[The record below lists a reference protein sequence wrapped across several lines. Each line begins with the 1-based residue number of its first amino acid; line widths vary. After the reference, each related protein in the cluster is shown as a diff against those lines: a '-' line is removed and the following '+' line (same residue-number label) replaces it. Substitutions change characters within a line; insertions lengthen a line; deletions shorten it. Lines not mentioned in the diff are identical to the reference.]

1 MEMHEYLEILKA
13 QIRYVKVR
21 DSVAKEVEDHIKD
34 QAMAYRQSGMT
45 ESEATAEAVRQ
56 MGDPVAAGVEL
67 DRIHRPAMDWKLV
80 AFVAVLSIIGLLVQY
95 AFGRQQAELTMFFR
109 QCVYRNWNSAYG
121 SGVSG

>member
-56 MGDPVAAGVEL
+56 MGDPVAAP
-67 DRIHRPAMDWKLV
+67 RN
-80 AFVAVLSIIGLLVQY
+80 FSAVSRTYGLRCT
-95 AFGRQQAELTMFFR
+95 G
-109 QCVYRNWNSAYG
+109 
-121 SGVSG
+121 

>member
-45 ESEATAEAVRQ
+45 VCCGLKYYRSAGPICIWQ
-56 MGDPVAAGVEL
+56 AAGGAHHVFQT
-67 DRIHRPAMDWKLV
+67 V
-80 AFVAVLSIIGLLVQY
+80 
-95 AFGRQQAELTMFFR
+95 
-109 QCVYRNWNSAYG
+109 CVHRNWNSAYG